1 MSHSGF
7 TGWHNPCLAFASSN
21 PQTETHGRWPRGRR
35 DITQMQADTNSEKLN
50 YKHKYTFWNKYNWL
64 GDTNASR
71 YKFYFNCFP
80 FIDDA
85 GPTAFKYFP
94 QVKIPPRNDSTRKD
108 KQTSG
113 KIEQMKCPKKFFR
126 TNHLQLEPP
135 IENETPWAS
144 SSRPS
149 YLMNAASVHFQIPK
163 KIFPGVFLMDF
174 FSSKI
179 ARCLLWTVIQII
191 FSPYLRKAFVIT
203 VRWSRNWTG
212 LR

>member
-64 GDTNASR
+64 EDTNASR
-71 YKFYFNCFP
+71 YKFNFNCFP

-113 KIEQMKCPKKFFR
+113 KIEQLKCPKKFFR
-126 TNHLQLEPP
+126 TNHLQPEPP

-174 FSSKI
+174 FLPKSHD
-179 ARCLLWTVIQII
+179 V
-191 FSPYLRKAFVIT
+191 FSEL
-203 VRWSRNWTG
+203 
-212 LR
+212 

>member
-50 YKHKYTFWNKYNWL
+50 YKHKYILWNKYNWL
-64 GDTNASR
+64 EDTNASR

-113 KIEQMKCPKKFFR
+113 KIEQLKCPKKFFR
-126 TNHLQLEPP
+126 TNHIAAGASHWKRDSVSFILTTVLSHECSFCSLSNPQ
-135 IENETPWAS
+135 ENLSRRFPHGFFFYQNRTMS
-144 SSRPS
+144 SLNCNSN
-149 YLMNAASVHFQIPK
+149 YF
-163 KIFPGVFLMDF
+163 
-174 FSSKI
+174 
-179 ARCLLWTVIQII
+179 
-191 FSPYLRKAFVIT
+191 
-203 VRWSRNWTG
+203 
-212 LR
+212 

>member
-64 GDTNASR
+64 EDTNASR

-113 KIEQMKCPKKFFR
+113 KIEQLKCPKKSSGQTTCSQSLPLKTR
-126 TNHLQLEPP
+126 LRELHPHDRLISWMQLLFTFKSPRK
-135 IENETPWAS
+135 S
-144 SSRPS
+144 
-149 YLMNAASVHFQIPK
+149 FQA
-163 KIFPGVFLMDF
+163 
-174 FSSKI
+174 FSS
-179 ARCLLWTVIQII
+179 
-191 FSPYLRKAFVIT
+191 
-203 VRWSRNWTG
+203 
-212 LR
+212 